1 MSRESTLSHEFNA
14 DASVSAHQGVKRWA
28 YPLLLRLHFYIGL
41 LAGPFIFVAAL
52 SGGLYAISPQ
62 IEKLFYTDALTGV
75 STGRPASLAQQ
86 IAVARAVVGPD
97 APLAAVRPAPATG
110 DTTRVMFN
118 DPTLAQYEHRS
129 VFVDPITLE
138 VKGNLAVYGTS
149 GALPLRTWIDNLHRS
164 LHLGDFGRHYSE
176 LAASWLWI
184 VALGGLILWI
194 NRQRKRKQVAQ
205 AAAVNPA
212 RETTRR
218 RHSTLGMVLLIGLLF
233 LSVTGLTW
241 SQWAGGNISEMR
253 AALGWGTPGLNTNIA
268 AAAPAADGPAHQHG
282 DHGPAGSASAAMNA
296 DDSLYDSVLATA
308 RQHDIKAGLIEIRPA
323 SSPDKAWIV
332 KEINRSWPTEVD
344 SVAINPQTMDVVSE
358 ARFADFP
365 TAAKLTRWGIDIHM
379 GSMWGLPNQLALLA
393 FALGLCTL
401 IVLGYR
407 MWWTRRPT
415 RQNSNSG
422 RLITHLRRTP
432 AAALVIIVVAAATL
446 GWFLPVMGISLVAF
460 LIVDAVLMATTE
472 KRDAKT
478 GA

>member
-1 MSRESTLSHEFNA
+1 MSQESTLSHGLNA
-14 DASVSAHQGVKRWA
+14 EAPVSAQQGAKRWF

-41 LAGPFIFVAAL
+41 LAGPFIFIAAL

-62 IEKLFYTDALTGV
+62 IEKLMYADALTGV
-75 STGRPASLAQQ
+75 STGTPASLAQQ
-86 IAVARAVVGPD
+86 IAVAREVVGPD
-97 APLAAVRPAPATG
+97 ASLAAVRPAPATG

-129 VFVDPITLE
+129 IFVDPITLE

-164 LHLGDFGRHYSE
+164 LHMGDFGRHYSE

-205 AAAVNPA
+205 AAAMNPA
-212 RETTRR
+212 RENTRR

-241 SQWAGGNISEMR
+241 SQWAGGNIGQMR
-253 AALGWGTPGLNTNIA
+253 AALGWGTPGVNTDITA
-268 AAAPAADGPAHQHG
+268 TAPEADGHAHHHG
-282 DHGPAGSASAAMNA
+282 DHAPAETTPAAMSAN
-296 DDSLYDSVLATA
+296 DGLFDSVLATA
-308 RQHDIKAGLIEIRPA
+308 RQHDIKAGLLEIRPA
-323 SSPDKAWIV
+323 TSPDKAWV
-332 KEINRSWPTEVD
+332 VREINRSWPTEVD
-344 SVAINPQTMDVVSE
+344 SVAVNPHTMEVVSE

-365 TAAKLTRWGIDIHM
+365 IAAKLTRWGIDIHM

-415 RQNSNSG
+415 KQSSSG
-422 RLITHLRRTP
+422 RLTTHLLRVP
-432 AAALVIIVVAAATL
+432 PAALVVLIAVAATL
-446 GWFLPVMGISLVAF
+446 GWFLPVMGVSLAAF
-460 LIVDAVLMATTE
+460 LIIDVVLMAAGR
-472 KRDAKT
+472 KQDAIN
-478 GA
+478 GS

>member
-1 MSRESTLSHEFNA
+1 MSQESTLSHGLNV
-14 DASVSAHQGVKRWA
+14 DAPASAQQGAKRWF

-41 LAGPFIFVAAL
+41 LAGPFIFIAAL

-62 IEKLFYTDALTGV
+62 IEKLMYADALTGV
-75 STGRPASLAQQ
+75 STGTPASLAQQ
-86 IAVARAVVGPD
+86 IAVAREVVGPD
-97 APLAAVRPAPATG
+97 ASLAAVRPAPATG

-129 VFVDPITLE
+129 IFVDPITLE

-164 LHLGDFGRHYSE
+164 LHMGDFGRHYSE

-205 AAAVNPA
+205 AAAMNPA
-212 RETTRR
+212 RENTRR

-241 SQWAGGNISEMR
+241 SQWAGGNIGQMR
-253 AALGWGTPGLNTNIA
+253 AALGWGTPGINTDIT
-268 AAAPAADGPAHQHG
+268 AAAPEADGHAHHHG
-282 DHGPAGSASAAMNA
+282 DHAPAETAPAAMSAN
-296 DDSLYDSVLATA
+296 DGLFDSVLATA
-308 RQHDIKAGLIEIRPA
+308 RQHDIKAGLLEIRPA
-323 SSPDKAWIV
+323 TSPDKAWV
-332 KEINRSWPTEVD
+332 VREINRSWPTEVD
-344 SVAINPQTMDVVSE
+344 SVAVNPHTMEVVSE

-365 TAAKLTRWGIDIHM
+365 IAAKLTRWGIDIHM

-415 RQNSNSG
+415 KQSSSG
-422 RLITHLRRTP
+422 RLTTHLLRVP
-432 AAALVIIVVAAATL
+432 PAALVVLIAVAATL
-446 GWFLPVMGISLVAF
+446 GWFLPVMGVSLAAF
-460 LIVDAVLMATTE
+460 LIIDVVLMAAGR
-472 KRDAKT
+472 KQDAIK
-478 GA
+478 GS

>member
-1 MSRESTLSHEFNA
+1 MSQESTFSPG
-14 DASVSAHQGVKRWA
+14 VSADTQASTREGAKRWA

-41 LAGPFIFVAAL
+41 LVGPFIFVAAL
-52 SGGLYAISPQ
+52 SGGLYAISAQ
-62 IEKLFYTDALTGV
+62 VEKLVYADALTGV
-75 STGRPASLAQQ
+75 TTGTPASLAQQ
-86 IAVARAVVGPD
+86 IAAAREVVGPD

-118 DPTLAQYEHRS
+118 DTTLAQYEHRS
-129 VFVDPITLE
+129 IFVDPITLE

-149 GALPLRTWIDNLHRS
+149 GALPLRTWIDHLHRS

-194 NRQRKRKQVAQ
+194 NRQRKRRQVAQ
-205 AAAVNPA
+205 AAAMNPA
-212 RETTRR
+212 RKNTRR

-241 SQWAGGNISEMR
+241 SQWAGGNIGEMR
-253 AALGWGTPGLNTNIA
+253 AAFGWGTPGVNTDIA
-268 AAAPAADGPAHQHG
+268 AATPTAGGQAHQHG
-282 DHGPAGSASAAMNA
+282 DHSSAGTVPAAMNA
-296 DDSLYDSVLATA
+296 DDSLFDSVLATA
-308 RQHDIKAGLIEIRPA
+308 RQHDIEAGLLEIRPA
-323 SSPDKAWIV
+323 SSPDKAWVV

-344 SVAINPQTMDVVSE
+344 SIAINPKTMDVVSE

-365 TAAKLTRWGIDIHM
+365 IAAKLTRWGIDIHM
-379 GSMWGLPNQLALLA
+379 GSMWGLPNQIALLA

-415 RQNSNSG
+415 KQSSSG
-422 RLITHLRRTP
+422 RLITHLRRAP
-432 AAALVIIVVAAATL
+432 PVALVMIIAVTAML

-460 LIVDAVLMATTE
+460 LIVDVVLVATSE
-472 KRDAKT
+472 KREAKT
-478 GA
+478 GT